1 MDQQNRQTL
10 MDQRIFT
17 LGLPVET
24 VSVYLLC
31 TGLADADRPLT
42 IDTLRSAWNGSDDVL
57 LEALSVLG
65 EKSIVTVSDHTSG
78 EYRVQPSR
86 RWC

>member
-10 MDQRIFT
+10 MDQRIFEI
-17 LGLPVET
+17 GLPVET
-24 VSVYLLC
+24 VSVYLLL

-42 IDTLRSAWNGSDDVL
+42 VETLRSAWNGSDDVL
-57 LEALSVLG
+57 LQELSVL
-65 EKSIVTVSDHTSG
+65 EKKGIVTVSDHTPV
-78 EYRVQPSR
+78 EYRVQPSP